1 MLKSFPSYIPFA
13 VLAVKCEVKLIVY
26 LLQAD
31 VLTVKNAVSSAVDIM
46 QAMGSSVCNLL
57 TKVKVKGLFMLL
69 LHDNWQLR

>member
-1 MLKSFPSYIPFA
+1 ML
-13 VLAVKCEVKLIVY
+13 VVY

-57 TKVKVKGLFMLL
+57 TKVKLKVFFMLL
-69 LHDNWQLR
+69 LHDNLQFW